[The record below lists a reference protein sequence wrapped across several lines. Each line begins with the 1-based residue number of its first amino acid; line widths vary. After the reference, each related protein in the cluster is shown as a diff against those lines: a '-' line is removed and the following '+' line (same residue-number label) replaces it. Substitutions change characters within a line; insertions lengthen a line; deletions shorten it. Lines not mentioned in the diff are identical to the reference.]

1 MTGVSA
7 PRRPALLQPEPLY
20 LLIRVA
26 VCGCLGQGAAH
37 ADQATAQQQQE
48 AEYAL
53 QVGHEPAEP
62 L

>member
-1 MTGVSA
+1 MSGTSA
-7 PRRPALLQPEPLY
+7 LRCPALLQPEPLY

-26 VCGCLGQGAAH
+26 VCGCPGQGAAH

-48 AEYAL
+48 AKYAL
-53 QVGHEPAEP
+53 QVSHEPAEP

>member
-1 MTGVSA
+1 MSGASA
-7 PRRPALLQPEPLY
+7 PRRPALLQPETLY
-20 LLIRVA
+20 LLIGVA
-26 VCGCLGQGAAH
+26 VCGRPGQGAAH

-48 AEYAL
+48 AKYAL